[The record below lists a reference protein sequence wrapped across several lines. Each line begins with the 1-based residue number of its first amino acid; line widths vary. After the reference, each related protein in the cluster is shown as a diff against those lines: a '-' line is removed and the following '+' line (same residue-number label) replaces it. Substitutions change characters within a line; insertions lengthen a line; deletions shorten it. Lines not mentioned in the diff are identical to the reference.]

1 MMKRKFLIT
10 LMAVALLGMLLAPA
24 PGNATTTY
32 TLTDQNSLLTVDS
45 TNGIAN
51 AANLP
56 VTLPGTWFING
67 TYNLYQQ
74 QWFWG
79 PSAAGQSMVS
89 DNNLTLTG
97 STNPAPNYA
106 TFTYS
111 NPGVFTATTVY
122 SLLGGAPGSP
132 NSDLSEQMRVNNI
145 SGAALTMNL
154 YLYTDF
160 DLAGNYTGDTVQIL
174 GPPYHDIHQYG
185 KGLIC
190 RTVVTGNAP
199 PSIGEVN
206 TFNNTLTSLNSGV
219 PYTLNNTYGPISPPD
234 ATWALEWQNVVIP
247 AGQSY
252 IISVDENISAFPV
265 VPVPPTALLLA
276 SGLLGL
282 LVFRRK
288 LKS

>member
-10 LMAVALLGMLLAPA
+10 LMALALLGMVLAPA

-32 TLTDQNSLLTVDS
+32 TLTDGNSSVIVDS
-45 TNGIAN
+45 TNGIYN
-51 AANLP
+51 AAIP
-56 VTLPGTWFING
+56 ING
-67 TYNLYQQ
+67 TWLINGVYNMYQQ
-74 QWFWG
+74 QWFYG
-79 PSAAGQSMVS
+79 PTTAGQSMIS

-97 STNPAPNYA
+97 STNPALNYA
-106 TFTYS
+106 TFTYL

-122 SLLGGAPGSP
+122 SLIGGAPGSP

-145 SGAALTMNL
+145 SGASLTMNL
-154 YLYTDF
+154 YLYTDL
-160 DLAGNYTGDTVQIL
+160 DLGGNPAGDTVQIL

-206 TFNNTLTSLNSGV
+206 TYSNTLTSLNSGML
-219 PYTLNNTYGPISPPD
+219 YTLNNTYGPISPPD

-252 IISVDENISAFPV
+252 ILSVDENISALA
-265 VPVPPTALLLA
+265 VPSTALLLG

-282 LVFRRK
+282 LGLRRFRK
-288 LKS
+288 G